1 MVAPRSS
8 MELDPNS
15 EDGVHNQLAIV
26 EPKSFLMDSEE
37 IEGYTGIK
45 WSDLR
50 RCMAV
55 LMGKVEKRVR

>member
-1 MVAPRSS
+1 MVALRSS

-37 IEGYTGIK
+37 IEGYTGK
-45 WSDLR
+45 SG
-50 RCMAV
+50 V
-55 LMGKVEKRVR
+55 T